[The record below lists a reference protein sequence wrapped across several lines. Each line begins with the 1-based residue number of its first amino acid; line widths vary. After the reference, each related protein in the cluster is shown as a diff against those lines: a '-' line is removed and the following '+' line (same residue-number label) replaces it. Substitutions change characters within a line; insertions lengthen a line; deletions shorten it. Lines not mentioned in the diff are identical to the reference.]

1 MPNLECKDFLKK
13 YINNYTCKH
22 INPPR
27 RGKMKPRGDYVY
39 TIKYIIRC
47 FVAYVES
54 YPTQTII
61 VNNYCLLPQVTWTRT
76 SATARCLQILQ
87 MQHSFLHKTR
97 WFHITIYI
105 YARLVRKEHKMHH
118 IRPNWSTKRTS
129 NVEEKSSK
137 KLLAEPSAWQS
148 GHSKKSEP

>member
-22 INPPR
+22 INPPI
-27 RGKMKPRGDYVY
+27 RGKMKPRGDCVY

-61 VNNYCLLPQVTWTRT
+61 VNNYCLLPGDMDSRAQVQPLDTYKFSKCNTV
-76 SATARCLQILQ
+76 
-87 MQHSFLHKTR
+87 
-97 WFHITIYI
+97 Y
-105 YARLVRKEHKMHH
+105 Y
-118 IRPNWSTKRTS
+118 TKHADFT
-129 NVEEKSSK
+129 
-137 KLLAEPSAWQS
+137 LPFIFTLD
-148 GHSKKSEP
+148 